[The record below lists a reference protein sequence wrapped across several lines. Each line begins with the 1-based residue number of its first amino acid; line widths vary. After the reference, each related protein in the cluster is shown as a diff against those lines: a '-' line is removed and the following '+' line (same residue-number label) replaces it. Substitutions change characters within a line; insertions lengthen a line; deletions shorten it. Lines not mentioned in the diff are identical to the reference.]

1 MVSKKEYQTLLT
13 RASMKD
19 ALHADILVAI
29 DPDIESSGVA
39 ELHRGS
45 RKIKLFSL
53 RFPELMDY
61 LLSAKRSAEVRQ
73 FRLGVIVEAGWLNKG
88 NWHLTT
94 KDTKYSAAEKGR
106 QTGRNHETGRKIV
119 EMCNH
124 FQIITEEVKPLRKL
138 WLGRDRKITAEEFNR
153 VTGYAGRS
161 SQDMRDAGL
170 LAWVYAGLPVKVN

>member
-73 FRLGVIVEAGWLNKG
+73 LRLGVIVEAGWLNKG

-124 FQIITEEVKPLRKL
+124 FQIVTEEVKPLRKL